1 MQPTHP
7 RQRIGHHYFKQT
19 VSKFVFVSNDNAFH
33 FVTYHK
39 KQMLRRIVFLLLPI
53 GLIFSCR
60 NTEQKTFHEN
70 GQVKE
75 VFQMNDEGAKHGSYT
90 SYYEDGTSYEISTY
104 NNGKFTGI
112 RKLHYPDGSLEIEEM
127 YNENGELNGSYA
139 TYYKNGQIMVKKT
152 YKNNI
157 LEGEVTV
164 YYENGQLK
172 EKVLFTNNQEN
183 GPFTEYYQNGQVQWK
198 GTYLNGPNEF
208 GELEEYDSTGMLI
221 KKMLC
226 DSLAICRSTWKIE
239 NYDEKY
245 KK

>member
-1 MQPTHP
+1 
-7 RQRIGHHYFKQT
+7 
-19 VSKFVFVSNDNAFH
+19 
-33 FVTYHK
+33 
-39 KQMLRRIVFLLLPI
+39 MLRRLVFLLLPL
-53 GLIFSCR
+53 GLFFSCR

-70 GQVKE
+70 GQVME
-75 VFQMNDEGAKHGSYT
+75 VFHLNANGEKHGEYI
-90 SYYEDGTSYEISTY
+90 SYYEDGITYEISAYT
-104 NNGKFTGI
+104 NGTLTGT
-112 RKLHYPDGSLEIEEM
+112 RKLHYPDGNLELEET
-127 YNENGELNGSYA
+127 YNEKGELNGPYV
-139 TYYKNGQIMVKKT
+139 TYYKNGQVMVKKN

-183 GPFTEYYQNGQVQWK
+183 GPFTEYFQNGKIQWK

-208 GELEEYDSTGMLI
+208 GELEEYDSTGILI

-245 KK
+245 KQ